1 MLNNVNLIL
10 ERLFFT
16 IKLIKTSF
24 FNYLFRN
31 NTLFSIYIVIELLM
45 IKKLGGFISL
55 QAKIFPS
62 LLEGVIY
69 NNKGNPNKLKLKG
82 V

>member
-1 MLNNVNLIL
+1 MEYLNLLSDKMLNNVNLIL

-31 NTLFSIYIVIELLM
+31 NTLFSIYSNRALNDKKARWIHKLASKNFPLLV
-45 IKKLGGFISL
+45 GGSYI
-55 QAKIFPS
+55 
-62 LLEGVIY
+62 
-69 NNKGNPNKLKLKG
+69 
-82 V
+82 